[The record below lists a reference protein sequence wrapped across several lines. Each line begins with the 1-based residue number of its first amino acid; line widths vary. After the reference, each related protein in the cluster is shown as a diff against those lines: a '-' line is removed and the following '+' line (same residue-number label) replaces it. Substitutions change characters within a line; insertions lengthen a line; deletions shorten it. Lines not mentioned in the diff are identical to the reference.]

1 MTWFESFLT
10 SLGELGG
17 RAGGFLS
24 LLARDGAGTLFEN
37 RSGSFEVI
45 DKQGYRQP
53 DHGYAFLD
61 DSPSLL
67 APVLRTGF
75 ARLSGARADRPGCEV
90 WAVADRLGAPGYLLI
105 AELPMGAGQEST
117 SPLRFDRGAAESID
131 PEEVFVGSAL
141 RQALVQDLALRR
153 HPVPGAPAAGRSE
166 AAPVDLPVW
175 LQDLLP
181 DLMGRP
187 SPLLILA
194 EPGSGKEELVM
205 ALLHQKFG
213 SIQSGVFFHPGRLS
227 QAVQL
232 RELFGDPA
240 GARLGG
246 ESPALPIV
254 EREEPAIVIQE
265 AGDLDPHVQLRILA
279 LFSSGEHERFW
290 IFESSRDL
298 ERMVQAEKFL
308 RGLHQ
313 MMKVA
318 QVVLPPVRARRE
330 RIEEEVERLLVS
342 FRLRY
347 QRDVHLHGDAMQAML
362 RHEWRGNWRELKNTL
377 ESAFLMSAGTMIQ
390 ASDLRLGLW
399 TVPEDWDDLNLRKR
413 SAEVEKNLLLRA
425 YSLHAGNQVQ
435 MARALGIS
443 RGSLQYKLE
452 KYGLN

>member
-1 MTWFESFLT
+1 MAWFEEFLT
-10 SLGELGG
+10 SLGRLGG
-17 RAGGFLS
+17 RPGGLLK
-24 LLARDGAGTLFEN
+24 LLALNGAGTIFEN
-37 RSGSFEVI
+37 RGGAFQVL
-45 DKQGYRQP
+45 DKQGYSDS
-53 DHGYAFLD
+53 DHSYTFLE
-61 DSPSLL
+61 DSPALL
-67 APVLRTGF
+67 APVVRQGF
-75 ARLSGARADRPGCEV
+75 ARLVGARPGRPGCEV
-90 WAVADRLGAPGYLLI
+90 WAVADRLQSPEYLLL
-105 AELPMGAGQEST
+105 AELPAGVLADSG
-117 SPLRFDRGAAESID
+117 LAASGHD
-131 PEEVFVGSAL
+131 PAAAVGFAL
-141 RQALVQDLALRR
+141 RQALVQDIGLRR
-153 HPVPGAPAAGRSE
+153 SPAGGAEGFVRPE

-175 LQDLLP
+175 LADLLP
-181 DLMGRP
+181 DLVNRE
-187 SPLLILA
+187 SPFLILA

-213 SIQSGVFFHPGRLS
+213 SIHSGVFFHPGRLS

-254 EREEPAIVIQE
+254 SRDEPAIVIQE

-279 LFSSGEHERFW
+279 LFSSGEHDRFW

-308 RGLHQ
+308 RGLYQ
-313 MMKVA
+313 MMKPG
-318 QVVLPPVRARRE
+318 QVVLPPVRARRD
-330 RIEEEVERLLVS
+330 RIEEEVERLLTS

-347 QRDVHLHGDAMQAML
+347 QRDVHLDGDALDAML
-362 RHEWRGNWRELKNTL
+362 RHDWRGNWRELKNTL
-377 ESAFLMSAGTMIQ
+377 ESAFLMSAGTVIQ
-390 ASDLRLGLW
+390 AADLRLGLW
-399 TVPEDWDDLNLRKR
+399 TVPEDWDDLNLRKK

>member
-1 MTWFESFLT
+1 MLK
-10 SLGELGG
+10 
-17 RAGGFLS
+17 

-37 RSGSFEVI
+37 QAGAFRLM
-45 DKQGYRQP
+45 DKQGYN
-53 DHGYAFLD
+53 DANHAYAFLE

-67 APVLRTGF
+67 APVLRDGF
-75 ARLSGARADRPGCEV
+75 ARLPGARPGRSGCEV
-90 WAVADRLGAPGYLLI
+90 WAVADRLQSPAHLLL
-105 AELPMGAGQEST
+105 AELPMAAVAATGASAIRRDSE
-117 SPLRFDRGAAESID
+117 AA
-131 PEEVFVGSAL
+131 VGLAL
-141 RQALVQDLALRR
+141 RQALVQDVALRR
-153 HPVPGAPAAGRSE
+153 SAGAGPSGFPGKAAT
-166 AAPVDLPVW
+166 AVDLPVW
-175 LQDLLP
+175 LEDLLP
-181 DLMGRP
+181 DLVGRQ
-187 SPLLILA
+187 SPFLILA
-194 EPGSGKEELVM
+194 EPGSGKEELVL
-205 ALLHQKFG
+205 ALLGKKFG
-213 SIQSGVFFHPGRLS
+213 SMHSGVFFHPGRLS

-254 EREEPAIVIQE
+254 NREEPAIVIQE

-279 LFSSGEHERFW
+279 LFSSGEHDRFW

-308 RGLHQ
+308 RGLYQ
-313 MMKVA
+313 MMKPGL
-318 QVVLPPVRARRE
+318 VVLPPVRARRD
-330 RIEEEVERLLVS
+330 RIEEEVERLLAS

-347 QRDVHLHGDAMQAML
+347 QRDVHLHGDALDAML
-362 RHEWRGNWRELKNTL
+362 RHDWRGNWRELRNTL
-377 ESAFLMSAGTMIQ
+377 ESAFLMSAGTIIQ
-390 ASDLRLGLW
+390 AADLRLGLW